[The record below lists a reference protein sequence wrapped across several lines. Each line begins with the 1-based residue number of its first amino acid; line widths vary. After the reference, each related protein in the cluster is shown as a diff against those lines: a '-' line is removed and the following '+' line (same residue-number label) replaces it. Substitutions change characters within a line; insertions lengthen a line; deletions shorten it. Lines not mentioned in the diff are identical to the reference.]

1 LIGRKENMSETGLF
15 ELATEIMNKI
25 ALECDDTA
33 TSQKLM
39 HLIRELL
46 EIRWSI
52 SLGQSVK

>member
-1 LIGRKENMSETGLF
+1 MSETGLF